1 MNDLDQIK
9 KLEEE
14 LRLAMLGSDVSK
26 LDSLIS
32 DSLIFTDHAGN
43 IYTKGMDLHN
53 HQSGNLKI
61 TSLYPEDQKIDL
73 YEGTAVVSV
82 LMRMSGSFTGEP
94 FNVNNRYTRIWIKQ
108 DGIWKI
114 VAAHSSVVTHAD

>member
-14 LRLAMLGSDVSK
+14 LRLAMLGSDVLK

-32 DSLIFTDHAGN
+32 DNLIFTDHSGS
-43 IYTKGMDLHN
+43 IYTKEMDLHN

-61 TSLYPEDQKIDL
+61 DALYPQDQKIDL
-73 YEGTAVVSV
+73 YYSTAIVSV
-82 LMRMSGSFTGEP
+82 LMRINGSFTGEE
-94 FNVNNRYTRIWIKQ
+94 FNVNNRYTRVWVKQ
-108 DGIWKI
+108 DGMWKI
-114 VAAHSSVVTHAD
+114 VAAHSSVVTYSE